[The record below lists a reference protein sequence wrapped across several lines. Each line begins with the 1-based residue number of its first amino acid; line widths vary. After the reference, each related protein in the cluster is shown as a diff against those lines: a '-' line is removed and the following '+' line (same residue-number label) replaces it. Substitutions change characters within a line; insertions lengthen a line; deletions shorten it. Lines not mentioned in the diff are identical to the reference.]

1 MDTEQTT
8 VQRKC
13 SSNKPGRLSLCGCF
27 CCDIR
32 FILEMNLCCL
42 PGMPVMI

>member
-8 VQRKC
+8 VQRKR
-13 SSNKPGRLSLCGCF
+13 SPNKPGRLSPCSWL

-32 FILEMNLCCL
+32 FILEMNLCYL